1 MFSPV
6 EPTLIAASGNGGI
19 RLLDLRNAQSIRLF
33 MYKLVQ
39 HFVFLYFI
47 NFVLFG
53 NNRCLH
59 SYPTIQTMR
68 ARFDTKG
75 ARLVCRE
82 MTTPDARQ
90 IVVHK
95 VPSEQHQELGNGL
108 TMKSPGYFTPL
119 VGFDSCCFAGDNDEL
134 VVAASK
140 ENNLHIWSIPDEQS
154 IIGNRKTAD
163 QSLLS
168 LRGHQK
174 RISCVRYCKAT
185 SLLASCDASGI
196 IKLWSPTE
204 KESSY

>member
-1 MFSPV
+1 
-6 EPTLIAASGNGGI
+6 
-19 RLLDLRNAQSIRLF
+19 
-33 MYKLVQ
+33 
-39 HFVFLYFI
+39 
-47 NFVLFG
+47 
-53 NNRCLH
+53 
-59 SYPTIQTMR
+59 MR

-204 KESSY
+204 KESSYWFNSFIGYFSIVLFKARLMFQYRRFCCSQFLTFFVHLFSCSYFRDIYFIIIRF